1 VNLKLMRRCFM
12 TVLESTQEKLETR
25 KQPAAIAVK
34 NVLYATDFSDASEAA
49 FPYATAI
56 CRKFGSTL
64 HVAHVF
70 SDSAL
75 MLMTGGADYVSFEAL
90 CEDARSLA
98 QQKVDQIA
106 ARLRDTPTR
115 TYVRHGEV
123 WDRLSAIVS
132 ENEIDLIVVGTRGRG
147 GLGKFLL
154 GSVAEDIL
162 RHAPCPVLTVGPGIC
177 GHAKLPEFHASGPA
191 PTEFELR
198 RIVYATNFTPDSLKV
213 APVAFSLAAQFQ
225 SRLTLMHVVEGD
237 SRLGTPPKPVDDDVR
252 KLREEIQ
259 TVSLV
264 YVPEVLIE
272 YGSAWRCIVKEA
284 AEREADLLVLGARY
298 INGACHVPWS
308 TVHHVV
314 AHATCPVLTVR
325 A

>member
-1 VNLKLMRRCFM
+1 M
-12 TVLESTQEKLETR
+12 TVLELTQGKVETR
-25 KQPAAIAVK
+25 KQAAAITVK

-64 HVAHVF
+64 HIAHVF

-90 CEDARSLA
+90 YEDARGLA

-123 WDRLSAIVS
+123 RDRLSAIVA
-132 ENEIDLIVVGTRGRG
+132 ENRIDLVVVGTRGRG

-177 GHAKLPEFHASGPA
+177 GRAKLPEFYAGGPV

-198 RIVYATNFTPDSLKV
+198 HIVYATNFTADSLKV
-213 APVAFSLAAQFQ
+213 APVAFSLAAQFKA
-225 SRLTLMHVVEGD
+225 RLTLMHVIEGD
-237 SRLGTPPKPVDDDVR
+237 SRLGTPPKPVEDDVR
-252 KLREEIQ
+252 KLREEIP
-259 TVSLV
+259 TASLA
-264 YVPEVLIE
+264 YAPEILLE
-272 YGSAWRCIVKEA
+272 FGSAWRCIISRA
-284 AEREADLLVLGARY
+284 AEREADLLVLGVRCV
-298 INGACHVPWS
+298 NGASHLPWS

-314 AHATCPVLTVR
+314 THATSPVLTVR

>member
-1 VNLKLMRRCFM
+1 M
-12 TVLESTQEKLETR
+12 TVLEVTQELETR

-34 NVLYATDFSDASEAA
+34 NVLYATDFSDTSEAA

-70 SDSAL
+70 SDSTL
-75 MLMTGGADYVSFEAL
+75 MLMTGGADNASFEVL
-90 CEDARSLA
+90 YEDARSLA

-115 TYVRHGEV
+115 THVRHGEV
-123 WDRLSAIVS
+123 WDKLSPIIA
-132 ENEIDLIVVGTRGRG
+132 ENGIDLIVVGTRGRG

-177 GHAKLPEFHASGPA
+177 GPARLPEFSASGPA
-191 PTEFELR
+191 PVEFELR
-198 RIVYATNFTPDSLKV
+198 HILYATNLTAESLRV
-213 APVAFSLAAQFQ
+213 APTVFSLAAQFQ
-225 SRLTLMHVVEGD
+225 SRLTLIHVVEGD
-237 SRLGTPPKPVDDDVR
+237 SRLGILSKPVDDEIR
-252 KLREEIQ
+252 KLREEIP
-259 TVSLV
+259 TASLA
-264 YVPEVLIE
+264 YAPEVLVE
-272 YGSAWRCIVKEA
+272 FGSAWRCIVNKA
-284 AEREADLLVLGARY
+284 AEQSADLLVLGAHRVD
-298 INGACHVPWS
+298 GMSHLPWS

-314 AHATCPVLTVR
+314 AHATCPVLTIR